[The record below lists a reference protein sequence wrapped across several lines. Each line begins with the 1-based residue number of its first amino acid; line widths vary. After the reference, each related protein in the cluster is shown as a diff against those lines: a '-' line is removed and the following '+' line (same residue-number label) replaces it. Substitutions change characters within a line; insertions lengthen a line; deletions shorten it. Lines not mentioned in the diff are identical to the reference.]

1 MARSCSFLGQMLYS
15 GLESCLYRL
24 MPPQNKKEQL
34 AIGYLGEQLVA
45 HWLKQ
50 NGWHLA
56 AQGWHS
62 RWGELDIVARQETGE
77 GLLAFV
83 EVKTRSRGNWD
94 IDGLLAI
101 TAAKQAKLWKT
112 ARVFLA
118 QHPQWAELP
127 CRFDVALVQ
136 CVRSP
141 QLRPKPLENVDS
153 SVPDNQMQS
162 LQLHNRPTPTIP
174 LDLAIG
180 QPIKMNDYT
189 LTLTTYLEAAFC
201 G

>member
-1 MARSCSFLGQMLYS
+1 
-15 GLESCLYRL
+15 
-24 MPPQNKKEQL
+24 MPPQNKKEPL

-45 HWLKQ
+45 HWLQQ
-50 NGWHLA
+50 NGWHIT

-118 QHPQWAELP
+118 QHPQWAEIP

-141 QLRPKPLENVDS
+141 QLKPKQLKNAALSAPEDQMR
-153 SVPDNQMQS
+153 SV
-162 LQLHNRPTPTIP
+162 QLHNSPNPTIP
-174 LDLAIG
+174 SDLTIG
-180 QPIKMNDYT
+180 QPIKFNEYT
-189 LTLTTYLEAAFC
+189 LKLTTYLEAAFC
-201 G
+201 D